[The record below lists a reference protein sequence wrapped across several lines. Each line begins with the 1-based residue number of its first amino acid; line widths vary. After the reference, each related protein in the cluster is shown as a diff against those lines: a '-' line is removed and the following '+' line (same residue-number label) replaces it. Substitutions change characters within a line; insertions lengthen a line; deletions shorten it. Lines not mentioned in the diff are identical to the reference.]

1 MKRNNFIGFEFFAG
15 TQKITKAFNGKLG
28 GCKSLDFVQ
37 LKNERKIDFLMDF
50 LEFDYRAYNPNN
62 IRFLYFGFPC
72 NTFSKASGGLHWD
85 KEKFKTMESVAAY
98 LMFLRMAEIIKY
110 FSKAVFYIENPS
122 GAICSQKFFQK
133 WCIDNGFYIYTI
145 SQLSFGYPTQ
155 KKTNIIT
162 NSKALIVAPDTY
174 RSKGRFQKVK
184 LENLSLKNRQAYTD
198 SYANFI
204 IDNYIYSLNS

>member
-1 MKRNNFIGFEFFAG
+1 MVGIEFFAG
-15 TQKITKAFNGKLG
+15 TQKITKAFNTRLG

-50 LEFDYRAYNPNN
+50 LEFDYQAYNPNK

-72 NTFSKASGGLHWD
+72 NTFSKASGGLHWE
-85 KEKFKTMESVAAY
+85 KEKFKTLESVAAY
-98 LMFLRMAEIIKY
+98 LMFLKMVEIIKY

-122 GAICSQKFFQK
+122 GAFCSKEFFKK
-133 WCIDNGFYIYTI
+133 WCFDNGFYIYTI

-162 NSKALIVAPDTY
+162 NSMALIVAPDTY
-174 RSKGRFQKVK
+174 KSNGRFQKVK
-184 LENLSLKNRQAYTD
+184 LGNLSLKNRQAYTEY
-198 SYANFI
+198 YANFI
-204 IDNYIYSLNS
+204 IDNYINSLNS